1 MKISSCDEGRT
12 TQKQKIHSQSKPL
25 LKPPTLVNRS
35 TLADAVLLTEPI
47 KGGTILFINGTVPSH
62 NETGFTP
69 YFNKAIRT
77 LCGII
82 PLTIFDKE
90 WQAEAI
96 GAHIK
101 KQSKTDE
108 KNGEYTGFSYPNEWS
123 QSFAKWTSNYCNF
136 LVTIRDVYDHKDFA
150 VWIVKH
156 KENVDNIIAV
166 DGFLTGFRY
175 DIQVRQ
181 NAFAFR
187 KKRDGVELMTDISV
201 LRTTIRDEAWSL
213 TRKLDEL
220 DYTDNPYVRGGSK
233 PEWDPRT
240 GKPKIP
246 KNPRWNS
253 DGIFDREGQ
262 KGGRFRNQEG
272 GQGGSDYGGWSGS
285 QKRKG
290 NWGGSNSNDNR
301 GNGYEN
307 RQSGSGG
314 NNQYRNEQNR
324 GKGGGNANSNK
335 RDGRNDQTG
344 SMPLTTSC
352 LQFGN
357 NIEDD
362 KTWPLTISCK
372 MNVPAW
378 CKALEI
384 NNLLPRF
391 QDVLDG
397 MRFFTPENH
406 RSSALARDKIE
417 ESIKKELAAGRM
429 FGPFTHDYV
438 ERKFEF
444 FRSNPLGAVVNG
456 DGSVRPINDLSYPRN
471 DSAIRSVNSFVRSDD
486 FETTWDDFQT
496 VSRFF
501 AGEDRPLELALFDWE
516 KAYRQIPTRKDQ
528 WRYLL
533 VQDFDGNLLLDTRI
547 TFGGVA
553 GCGSFGQPA
562 DAWKLIMRNHFRL
575 VNIFRWVDDNLF
587 VRFQGDDV
595 SMEEVVIKSQE
606 LGVMTNRS
614 KYSPFGNEQ
623 KFIGFIWNGV
633 LKTVRLP
640 EEKIAQ
646 RIAQIEV
653 FLDVQQKFS
662 YEQVK
667 VLAGRLNHVSYLLPH
682 LKCHLNSLYR
692 WLKSWIYRKAKQ
704 FTPMD
709 VVLDLRKWVDTL
721 ENFEP
726 TRIIN
731 WGPPI
736 DVGWVGDASTSFG
749 VGILV
754 GKKWAQFRL
763 FEPGNTPGRIALLE
777 TIAVRLGLLMLLKL
791 RDQRNK
797 SLVVWTDN
805 TTTENSIN
813 NLRSRDVKTNQ
824 EWMKIQD
831 ILIANRVHLV
841 ARRVVSKDNKADTLS
856 RGVRSGQVVRDQVVV
871 ALPVD
876 LTPVLEQ
883 VVFLV

>member
-12 TQKQKIHSQSKPL
+12 TQKQKIHVML
-25 LKPPTLVNRS
+25 S

-82 PLTIFDKE
+82 PLTIFNKE

-335 RDGRNDQTG
+335 RDGRN
-344 SMPLTTSC
+344 
-352 LQFGN
+352 
-357 NIEDD
+357 E
-362 KTWPLTISCK
+362 
-372 MNVPAW
+372 
-378 CKALEI
+378 
-384 NNLLPRF
+384 
-391 QDVLDG
+391 
-397 MRFFTPENH
+397 
-406 RSSALARDKIE
+406 
-417 ESIKKELAAGRM
+417 
-429 FGPFTHDYV
+429 
-438 ERKFEF
+438 
-444 FRSNPLGAVVNG
+444 
-456 DGSVRPINDLSYPRN
+456 
-471 DSAIRSVNSFVRSDD
+471 
-486 FETTWDDFQT
+486 
-496 VSRFF
+496 
-501 AGEDRPLELALFDWE
+501 
-516 KAYRQIPTRKDQ
+516 
-528 WRYLL
+528 
-533 VQDFDGNLLLDTRI
+533 
-547 TFGGVA
+547 
-553 GCGSFGQPA
+553 
-562 DAWKLIMRNHFRL
+562 
-575 VNIFRWVDDNLF
+575 
-587 VRFQGDDV
+587 
-595 SMEEVVIKSQE
+595 
-606 LGVMTNRS
+606 
-614 KYSPFGNEQ
+614 
-623 KFIGFIWNGV
+623 
-633 LKTVRLP
+633 
-640 EEKIAQ
+640 
-646 RIAQIEV
+646 
-653 FLDVQQKFS
+653 
-662 YEQVK
+662 
-667 VLAGRLNHVSYLLPH
+667 
-682 LKCHLNSLYR
+682 
-692 WLKSWIYRKAKQ
+692 
-704 FTPMD
+704 
-709 VVLDLRKWVDTL
+709 
-721 ENFEP
+721 
-726 TRIIN
+726 
-731 WGPPI
+731 
-736 DVGWVGDASTSFG
+736 
-749 VGILV
+749 
-754 GKKWAQFRL
+754 
-763 FEPGNTPGRIALLE
+763 
-777 TIAVRLGLLMLLKL
+777 
-791 RDQRNK
+791 
-797 SLVVWTDN
+797 
-805 TTTENSIN
+805 
-813 NLRSRDVKTNQ
+813 
-824 EWMKIQD
+824 
-831 ILIANRVHLV
+831 
-841 ARRVVSKDNKADTLS
+841 
-856 RGVRSGQVVRDQVVV
+856 
-871 ALPVD
+871 
-876 LTPVLEQ
+876 
-883 VVFLV
+883 